1 MHIQVYIHNLYH
13 NTLSVS
19 THVSQIMNSFQKPI
33 LENSIFMFTK
43 KKSEIFENNIISVEL
58 VKVIKY
64 AKL

>member
-1 MHIQVYIHNLYH
+1 
-13 NTLSVS
+13 
-19 THVSQIMNSFQKPI
+19 MNSFQKPI